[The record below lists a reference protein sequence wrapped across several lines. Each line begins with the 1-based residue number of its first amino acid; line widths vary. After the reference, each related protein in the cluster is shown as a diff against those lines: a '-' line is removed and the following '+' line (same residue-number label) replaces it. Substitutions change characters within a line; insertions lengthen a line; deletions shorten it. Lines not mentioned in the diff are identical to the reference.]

1 MLELCVI
8 LHQMLRTSMHSQI
21 VPRASGRRGFTL
33 IELLVVIAIIAIL
46 AAMLLPA
53 LASAKEK
60 AKRIKCTNNLRQIGI
75 GCIMYANDFS
85 DVLPPD
91 AFNTGWNAFNPWELS
106 ADMVAAAKA
115 LGLNTN
121 NLDANGSAL
130 GPNVWSC
137 ANRPTLPALNIA
149 GGTWSLGYMYFG
161 GNTTTKFS
169 PVKSTTAKPGWMLCA
184 DLVVQ
189 FTGTAASDPWSDPSS
204 PKPYSGTY
212 NLPAHPRSNNRPAGG
227 TEVFADGSCQW
238 YKSSQMYNLYTV
250 TTGANPY
257 YFYFYQAD
265 WGPLTGTR
273 PAVGP

>member
-137 ANRPTLPALNIA
+137 ANRPTLPALNKA

-161 GNTTTKFS
+161 GNTTTKVS
-169 PVKSTTAKPGWMLCA
+169 PVKSSTAKPGWMLCA
-184 DLVVQ
+184 DLVVRLNGS
-189 FTGTAASDPWSDPSS
+189 TWYDNSS
-204 PKPYSGTY
+204 PAPYSGTY
-212 NLPAHPRSNNRPAGG
+212 SLPAHPRSGRLPAGG

-238 YKSSQMYNLYTV
+238 YKSSHMYNLYSAAGTQK
-250 TTGANPY
+250 Y
-257 YFYFYQAD
+257 DFYFYQAD
-265 WGPLTGTR
+265 WGAMTT